1 MCKGR
6 KVVFMG
12 EYNFDEVISRK
23 GTYSAKWQGYE
34 RKFQGYNVED
44 ALCMWVADMD
54 FLCPGE
60 VISAI
65 TDRAK
70 HGIYGYTSEDA
81 VDAFKEAA
89 SGWFARHYGLKT
101 DVEWMIFIAGV
112 VPSINAAIQEFTG
125 REDGVIVQQPVYYP
139 FSEAIR
145 DCGRSIR
152 VNQLIEKNGYYEMDF
167 CNLEKLAKEERT
179 RLIILCSPHN
189 PIGRVWSEDELIRL
203 GKICRENDVLIFS
216 DEIHADF
223 IMKGNKFIS
232 AGTMSSDITD
242 NLILSFA
249 PSKTF
254 NLAGLGASVI
264 VIPNEKIRER
274 MKNRIKMNR
283 YSGSNVF
290 GPIAGEAAYLYGDD
304 YIRELKEYIESN
316 FDYALTYIKENLKR
330 VRLTKPEGTYLAWI
344 DFRDTGMSNKEIN
357 SFVLEKAKITVDP
370 GEWFGAGGE
379 GFVRMNLAC
388 PRSKVEEAMERLRK
402 AQTNTYFSR

>member
-1 MCKGR
+1 
-6 KVVFMG
+6 MG
-12 EYNFDEVISRK
+12 KYNFDKIISRK

-34 RKFQGYNVED
+34 RKFPGYDVKD

-54 FLCPGE
+54 FLGPQE

-65 TDRAK
+65 VDRAK

-101 DVEWMIFIAGV
+101 DFEWMIFIAGV
-112 VPSINAAIQEFTG
+112 VPSINAAIQEFTEP
-125 REDGVIVQQPVYYP
+125 EDGVIVQQPVYYP
-139 FSEAIR
+139 FSEAVR
-145 DCGRSIR
+145 DCGRTIR
-152 VNQLIEKNGYYEMDF
+152 VNQLIEKNGYYEIDF
-167 CNLEKLAKEERT
+167 ENLEKLAKEERT

-189 PIGRVWSEDELIRL
+189 PVGRVWTKDELNRL
-203 GKICRENDVLIFS
+203 GKICCKNDVLIFS

-232 AGTMSSDITD
+232 AGTLSNDITD
-242 NLILSFA
+242 KLILSFA

-254 NLAGLGASVI
+254 NIAGLGASVI
-264 VIPNEKIRER
+264 IIANEKIRER

-304 YIRELKEYIESN
+304 YVKELKKYIEAN
-316 FDYALTYIKENLKR
+316 FDYAVAYSKEHLQG
-330 VRLTKPEGTYLAWI
+330 VRITKPEGTYLAWI
-344 DFRDTGMSNKEIN
+344 DFRDTGLSNKEIN
-357 SFVLEKAKITVDP
+357 SLVLEKAKITVDP

-379 GFVRMNLAC
+379 GFIRMNLAC
-388 PRSKVEEAMERLRK
+388 PKSVVTQAMERLNK
-402 AQTNTYFSR
+402 AQDF